1 MIYCLYFYK
10 WHKICIPCIDGEE
23 NVMKVKKILS
33 AVLSAAMC
41 FSFLTGNVSADEAVN
56 RPQKV
61 RQSYRVKII
70 QSDQKR
76 FWSLL
81 LCCSVSVFY
90 RRKSIKLKLD
100 TLVVIPI
107 YIICKFRD
115 KMLNRCKFL
124 QIQQFCF

>member
-1 MIYCLYFYK
+1 
-10 WHKICIPCIDGEE
+10 
-23 NVMKVKKILS
+23 MK
-33 AVLSAAMC
+33 M
-41 FSFLTGNVSADEAVN
+41 N

-76 FWSLL
+76 FRSLL
-81 LCCSVSVFY
+81 LCCSVSVFD

-107 YIICKFRD
+107 YVICKFQD
-115 KMLNRCKFL
+115 KMFNR
-124 QIQQFCF
+124 